1 MGPIRFIK
9 AEQTFPIRRE
19 VLRKNIDLP
28 YKLEGDFDKETF
40 HLGAFVNDELVS
52 IVSLM
57 KKNID
62 VLKGEQYQLR
72 GMATAAKYR
81 GRGYGK
87 LLALRSEEV
96 LVSRNIHKIWCNAR
110 IEALDFYKSLNY
122 IILGET
128 FIVPK
133 VGTHYLMYKEF

>member
-1 MGPIRFIK
+1 MIPIRFIK

-28 YKLEGDFDKETF
+28 YKMDGDLDKETI
-40 HLGAFVNDELVS
+40 HLGAFVNDEIVS
-52 IVSLM
+52 IVSLI
-57 KKNID
+57 KKNND
-62 VLKGEQYQLR
+62 FLKGEQFQLR
-72 GMATAAKYR
+72 GMATVAKYR
-81 GRGYGK
+81 GGGYGK

-110 IEALDFYKSLNY
+110 VEALGFYKSLNY

-133 VGTHYLMYKEF
+133 VGMHYLMYKEF

>member
-1 MGPIRFIK
+1 MGQIRFIK
-9 AEQTFPIRRE
+9 VEQTFPIRRE

-28 YKLEGDFDKETF
+28 YQLEGDFDKETF

-52 IVSLM
+52 IVSLI

-62 VLKGEQYQLR
+62 VLKGEQFQLR

-81 GRGYGK
+81 GRGYGE
-87 LLALRSEEV
+87 LLALRSDEV
-96 LVSRNIHKIWCNAR
+96 LVTRNIHKIWCNAR
-110 IEALDFYKSLNY
+110 IEALEFYKSLNY
-122 IILGET
+122 NILGET

-133 VGTHYLMYKEF
+133 VGIHYLMYKEF

>member
-1 MGPIRFIK
+1 MGQIRFIK
-9 AEQTFPIRRE
+9 VEQTFPIRRE

-28 YKLEGDFDKETF
+28 YQLEGDFDKETF

-52 IVSLM
+52 IVSLI

-62 VLKGEQYQLR
+62 VLKGEQFQLR

-87 LLALRSEEV
+87 LLALRSE
-96 LVSRNIHKIWCNAR
+96 
-110 IEALDFYKSLNY
+110 
-122 IILGET
+122 
-128 FIVPK
+128 
-133 VGTHYLMYKEF
+133 